1 MADRAELLEAAL
13 DSLPEGIAVVGPG
26 GDVAF
31 WNGAAEA
38 ITGCPALEL
47 VGRPVSDWLDALLA
61 SGAPSDGQPEP
72 GRRNLVHIRHRLG
85 HDVPVIVRTLPLRDG
100 LGESIGAAAV
110 FHPAETLD
118 ALPHGR
124 GGPAE
129 ASQEQLEERLQMEF
143 DDFTRGGPAIGLL
156 WIGVD
161 QAPCLRKTH
170 GAVACEAMLQK
181 VEQALR
187 QGLRPTD
194 EIARWGEEEFLV
206 LCHERTAPMLSAHAR
221 NLAGQA
227 RTADFRWWGDRVS
240 ITISIG
246 AAQAQPGSDESLAQL
261 LDSARRAM
269 AASASAGGNGVTPEP
284 EAAPCLQS

>member
-1 MADRAELLEAAL
+1 MADRAEVLEAAL
-13 DSLPEGIAVVGPG
+13 DSLPEGIAVLTPG

-38 ITGCPALEL
+38 ISGCPAVNL
-47 VGRPVSDWLDALLA
+47 VGRPVPDWLDPLLA
-61 SGAPSDGQPEP
+61 SGAPSEGQSEP
-72 GRRNLVHIRHRLG
+72 GRRILVHIRHRLG

-100 LGESIGAAAV
+100 LGERIGTTAI
-110 FHPAETLD
+110 FHPAESLD
-118 ALPHGR
+118 ALPHGQ
-124 GGPAE
+124 GGPAG

-143 DDFTRGGPAIGLL
+143 DDFTRGGPPFGVL
-156 WIGVD
+156 WIAVD
-161 QAPCLRKTH
+161 PAHCLRKTH
-170 GAVACEAMLQK
+170 GAVACEAMLEK

-206 LCHERTAPMLSAHAR
+206 LCHERTAPMLAAHAR
-221 NLAGQA
+221 NLASQA

-240 ITISIG
+240 ITVSIG
-246 AAQAQPGSDESLAQL
+246 AAQAQSGCDESLAQL

-269 AASASAGGNGVTPEP
+269 AASSSAGGNRVTPDP
-284 EAAPCLQS
+284 ENAPCLQS